1 MFKIKY
7 RYIFIFLLAL
17 YSYVNI
23 LFTEGH
29 KLFGFELNPF
39 LFFSILL
46 IIVFLV
52 WEVNRWLYSLA
63 FQIPLKKIHPLI
75 ILFVMSVMNVFLISA
90 LVTLGFSFFSSHYV
104 NPITTFKLSLGF
116 SFRVNLFLHC
126 INAIYFFINQYKTAQ
141 LEAERLKKQSIEA
154 RFETLRNQINPHFL
168 FNSFNALS
176 TLVYKDA
183 DVSAKF
189 IEQLSNVYRYILYN
203 QDNKVVTI
211 YDELAFIESYIY
223 LIKIRFKD
231 NIIIKNGIA
240 PEVKNKYIAPAALQL
255 LIENAIKH
263 NVVSRAEPL
272 SINIYNTQNYL
283 VIENNIQLKE
293 VKEASTG
300 IGLKNIQER
309 YNYLSGDHPMVI
321 EQSDIF
327 KVKIPIIEVS

>member
-7 RYIFIFLLAL
+7 RYIFIFLLSL

-39 LFFSILL
+39 LFFSVLL

-52 WEVNRWLYSLA
+52 WEVNRMLYALA

-75 ILFVMSVMNVFLISA
+75 ILFLLSVGNVFLISA
-90 LVTLGFSFFSSHYV
+90 LTTLAFNFYSSNYF
-104 NPITTFKLSLGF
+104 NPIISFKLCLGF

-126 INAIYFFINQYKTAQ
+126 INAIYFFISQYKTAQ
-141 LEAERLKKQSIEA
+141 LEAERLKKQNIEA
-154 RFETLRNQINPHFL
+154 RFQTLRNQINPHFL
-168 FNSFNALS
+168 FNSFNVLS

-203 QDNKVVTI
+203 QDNKIVTI
-211 YDELAFIESYIY
+211 QDELAFIESYIY
-223 LIKIRFKD
+223 LLKIRFKD
-231 NIIIKNGIA
+231 NIIIKKSIGA
-240 PEVKNKYIAPAALQL
+240 QVRDKYIAPAALQL

-272 SINIYNTQNYL
+272 NIRIYNSENHL
-283 VIENNIQLKE
+283 VVENNIQLKE
-293 VKEASTG
+293 VKEESTG
-300 IGLKNIQER
+300 IGLRNIQER
-309 YNYLSGDHPMVI
+309 YDYLSADNPMVI
-321 EQSDIF
+321 EQTDIF